1 MCVVERSFLGGG
13 AVSGGSV
20 NPIVETSVKRM
31 CAAEELSDN
40 LTLWPKE
47 NKVSKQA

>member
-1 MCVVERSFLGGG
+1 MCAVERSFLGGG
-13 AVSGGSV
+13 AVSGDSC
-20 NPIVETSVKRM
+20 IETSVKRM
-31 CAAEELSDN
+31 CAAEELSDD